1 MPNKFFKPLEHKDRK
16 YHKVFSLWLCVFV
29 VQLENMTQIKTAI
42 LSFGLSGKVF
52 HAPFINLHKGFELA
66 GSWER
71 SKKQIQEVYP
81 GVQSFPSLESILAD
95 DSIQLVVVNT
105 PTNTHYEY
113 TKAALLAGKDVIVE
127 KAFTT
132 TVSEAEELKAIAE
145 KKGLKISVFQN
156 RRWDSDFKTVQK
168 IKQSGVLG
176 DIVEAELRFERY
188 KPNVGP
194 KQHKENPG
202 PGAGLLNDLG
212 PHLIDQALCLFGMPK
227 SLQASIRTIREN
239 SQVDDWFD
247 ILLQYKK
254 TIVRL
259 KSSLMVAE
267 QLPGFVLHGTKGS
280 FIKSRADVQE
290 PNLLSGMVP
299 GTNDWGTEPE
309 TESGFLTTDKDGQL
323 IKEKIKTEQGD
334 YYGYYDAVYKA
345 ISENK
350 PMPVTVDDGINVM
363 KVIEAARKSDANKNQ
378 LFSI

>member
-1 MPNKFFKPLEHKDRK
+1 M
-16 YHKVFSLWLCVFV
+16 S
-29 VQLENMTQIKTAI
+29 QIKTAL
-42 LSFGLSGKVF
+42 LSFGMSGRVF

-81 GVQSFPSLESILAD
+81 AVQSYATLESILAD

-113 TKAALLAGKDVIVE
+113 AKAALLAGKDVIVE

-145 KKGLKISVFQN
+145 KKGLKVSVFQN

-168 IKQSGVLG
+168 IKKSGVLG

-188 KPNVGP
+188 KPVVGP

-212 PHLIDQALCLFGMPK
+212 PHLIDQALALFDMPQ

-247 ILLQYKK
+247 ISLQYKK
-254 TIVRL
+254 IRVRL

-267 QLPGFVLHGTKGS
+267 QLPGFVLNGTKGS

-290 PNLLSGMVP
+290 PNLLAGKVP
-299 GTNDWGTEPE
+299 GATDWGTEPK
-309 TESGFLTTDKDGQL
+309 TESGCLTTEKDGQL
-323 IKEKIKTEQGD
+323 IKEKIKTEQGN

-345 ISENK
+345 ITENK
-350 PMPVTVDDGINVM
+350 PMPVSCDDGINVM
-363 KVIEAARKSDANKNQ
+363 KIIEAARKSDAAKGQ
-378 LFSI
+378 FITI